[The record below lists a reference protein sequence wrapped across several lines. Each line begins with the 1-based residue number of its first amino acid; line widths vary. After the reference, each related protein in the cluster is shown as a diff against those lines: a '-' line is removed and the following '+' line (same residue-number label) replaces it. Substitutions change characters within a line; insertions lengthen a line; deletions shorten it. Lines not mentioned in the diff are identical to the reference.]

1 MPENWEK
8 WKMGRTR
15 WLKRYIKQINFGP
28 TVYFNDRQTS
38 NVWGQNTSCFL
49 CLLSTLRSN
58 RRYNKNALRRGFKS
72 RFLGD
77 SIRNKEA
84 IISTP
89 NRIYSLKVF
98 HSLLYRRSS
107 TVQDVYFLY
116 LIRLSTRVSD
126 HRKYVCGCKVC
137 TCQIHQHSW

>member
-1 MPENWEK
+1 MARQFTLTTVK
-8 WKMGRTR
+8 LQM
-15 WLKRYIKQINFGP
+15 FGGK
-28 TVYFNDRQTS
+28 TLHVFF
-38 NVWGQNTSCFL
+38 VSCFL

-58 RRYNKNALRRGFKS
+58 RRYNKNDLRRGFKS

-107 TVQDVYFLY
+107 TVQDIYFLY
-116 LIRLSTRVSD
+116 LIRLSTRVSE

-137 TCQIHQHSW
+137 TCQIHEHS